1 MLTVEN
7 YKDKIQKEETLEDC
21 SKCHCSEAS

>member
-7 YKDKIQKEETLEDC
+7 YK
-21 SKCHCSEAS
+21 